1 MEVIIRSNILLL
13 ALLFNRFLV
22 SVSELTNQFSVL
34 QSNDELVVAGNRF
47 LDGRSSMNA
56 DR

>member
-34 QSNDELVVAGNRF
+34 QSNDELVVVGNRF